1 MYSIISI
8 FNDLD
13 LKESI
18 KRSNE
23 EISKNELNKKLMIMQ
38 RQQEQRI
45 NRVQNV
51 RYHSQCN
58 NGKCRFLLF
67 YCISREFITPIIKFI
82 ITMPFNFNKFN
93 FMSFSKSIQFF
104 PQFFIF
110 N

>member
-51 RYHSQCN
+51 RYHSQCH
-58 NGKCRFLLF
+58 K
-67 YCISREFITPIIKFI
+67 
-82 ITMPFNFNKFN
+82 
-93 FMSFSKSIQFF
+93 
-104 PQFFIF
+104 
-110 N
+110 